1 MTANRKDL
9 VSGLFF
15 VGCGAFFCGRTLMDL
30 PLGTAL
36 RMGPGYF
43 PLMLGIIM
51 ILLGGAIAVRSFGT
65 TGPQLGTFSWRAI
78 GLVSGAPIIFAVTV
92 RGLGFAPAMVLATVI
107 AAFASRRM
115 TFLFALALAIA
126 LSIFCTLIFK
136 FGLGL
141 PLRTFGPW
149 IGA

>member
-1 MTANRKDL
+1 MTTSRKDL

-15 VGCGAFFCGRTLMDL
+15 VACGAFFCVRTLTDL

-43 PLMLGIIM
+43 PLMLGIILV
-51 ILLGGAIAVRSFGT
+51 LLGGAIVVKSFGMADA
-65 TGPQLGTFSWRAI
+65 PLGAVSWRAI
-78 GLVSGAPIIFAVTV
+78 GLVIAAPLIFAFTV
-92 RGLGFAPAMVLATVI
+92 RGLGFAPAMVFSVVV

-115 TFLFALALAIA
+115 SLGFALVLAIV
-126 LSIFCTLIFK
+126 LSIFCTLVFK
-136 FGLGL
+136 FGLRL

-149 IGA
+149 LSG